1 MPPGS
6 IDGMKVSV
14 SLPEDDVEYLDA
26 YVTAK
31 PVASRSAALH
41 EAIRLLR
48 LAELEATYE
57 AANAEWESGEDA
69 ALWEN
74 ASADG
79 LGDAAR

>member
-6 IDGMKVSV
+6 IDGMKLSV
-14 SLPEDDVEYLDA
+14 SLPEEDVEYLDA
-26 YVTAK
+26 YIAQK
-31 PVASRSAALH
+31 PAASRSAALH
-41 EAIRLLR
+41 EAIGLLR
-48 LAELEATYE
+48 LSALEAAYE
-57 AANAEWESGEDA
+57 AANAEWESDADA